1 MKPKKLLIR
10 VVDDDANLR
19 QSLKFLLEAEGWEV
33 ETYESAEAF
42 ITGDSPSV
50 PGCIILDVRMERMSG
65 LELQKLLNE
74 RGNLLPIVFLTGHGD
89 MEMAVNGMKN
99 GAIDF
104 VAKPIDPEKFIA
116 AITRTIEKQ
125 HLRNL
130 GIASEG
136 ELRARYALL
145 TAREKEICRFLARG
159 LLNRETAA
167 RLSISERTVEG
178 HRASAFKKLQIK
190 TVSELALILTELRVT
205 S

>member
-1 MKPKKLLIR
+1 MSPVYRDFARYKGL
-10 VVDDDANLR
+10 N
-19 QSLKFLLEAEGWEV
+19 
-33 ETYESAEAF
+33 
-42 ITGDSPSV
+42 TG
-50 PGCIILDVRMERMSG
+50 
-65 LELQKLLNE
+65 
-74 RGNLLPIVFLTGHGD
+74 
-89 MEMAVNGMKN
+89 
-99 GAIDF
+99 
-104 VAKPIDPEKFIA
+104 
-116 AITRTIEKQ
+116 
-125 HLRNL
+125 RNL